1 MSGSF
6 PYTEVATKIAV
17 ALGVGL
23 LVGLEREW
31 AHKEVGARTFA
42 ITALLGT
49 LAALLGAALVPVA
62 LGGMFLLVGLLNA
75 RSLMRDGSLE
85 MTTSAA
91 LLATLL
97 IGVLVGWGHY
107 FTAVMAA
114 ILVAMLL
121 AWKAELSRFA
131 SVLLPEEIRSALLLG
146 LLAFVIYP
154 LLPDRF
160 VDPWGLVNLH
170 RAWMVV
176 VAIAGLGF
184 FNYVMFRLYGPSGAY
199 YAAFLGGLVNS
210 TAAAAELSG
219 SVGGARRWRSPALS
233 VLVLTR
239 EAMLVRNLVVLAIFA
254 PGAALLALAPLGAM
268 ALAAGA
274 FVWLGWD
281 RSEAVR
287 REIQL
292 ASPLSLVRVAK
303 FALLFVGLSAAG
315 TLAKRYL
322 SELGFLGVSLLGG
335 LVSSASSTATAAELC
350 AVGRISQKSA
360 ATAAVL
366 ASIGSVLMNLP
377 LVYQQT
383 GRAVLIRTLALVSA
397 LIIALGLVVLAVSV
411 RLA

>member
-219 SVGGARRWRSPALS
+219 CSGNVSSCRGNGVGLKTRGARRR
-233 VLVLTR
+233 
-239 EAMLVRNLVVLAIFA
+239 
-254 PGAALLALAPLGAM
+254 
-268 ALAAGA
+268 
-274 FVWLGWD
+274 
-281 RSEAVR
+281 
-287 REIQL
+287 
-292 ASPLSLVRVAK
+292 
-303 FALLFVGLSAAG
+303 
-315 TLAKRYL
+315 
-322 SELGFLGVSLLGG
+322 
-335 LVSSASSTATAAELC
+335 
-350 AVGRISQKSA
+350 
-360 ATAAVL
+360 
-366 ASIGSVLMNLP
+366 
-377 LVYQQT
+377 
-383 GRAVLIRTLALVSA
+383 
-397 LIIALGLVVLAVSV
+397 
-411 RLA
+411 